1 MVIFMWNWKM
11 AAITKFSVTLILRD
25 ITNASLETGTGIILI
40 IIIYIYILVGHFYST
55 FCTK

>member
-40 IIIYIYILVGHFYST
+40 IIIYIYIY
-55 FCTK
+55 